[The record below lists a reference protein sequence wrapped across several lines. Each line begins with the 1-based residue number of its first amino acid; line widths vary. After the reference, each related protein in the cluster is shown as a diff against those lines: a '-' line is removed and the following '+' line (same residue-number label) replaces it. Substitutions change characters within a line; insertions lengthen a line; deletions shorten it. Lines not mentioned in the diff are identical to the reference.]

1 MSQNFSRVKRICS
14 INIIRSK
21 IKILKDGPTKY
32 HFFAHASKIFKNEPA
47 EDHDFYKP
55 NTMQKEINQQKIT
68 ILMNQLRYK
77 KQSSSKRFQRK
88 KKNRKITGLTWTTTV
103 TNDSPVPTDY
113 RYAQGGGVYRSRHRT
128 CATHRKPHATQAEAA
143 AAAAQ
148 GVRSI
153 ARYAFSGSGCAP
165 KSAVNNNRQQEAC
178 ATPRLLRASVIS
190 HTHQRW

>member
-1 MSQNFSRVKRICS
+1 
-14 INIIRSK
+14 
-21 IKILKDGPTKY
+21 
-32 HFFAHASKIFKNEPA
+32 
-47 EDHDFYKP
+47 
-55 NTMQKEINQQKIT
+55 
-68 ILMNQLRYK
+68 MNQLRYK
-77 KQSSSKRFQRK
+77 KNESAKDFNE

-143 AAAAQ
+143 AAQ

-153 ARYAFSGSGCAP
+153 GRYAFSGSGCAP
-165 KSAVNNNRQQEAC
+165 KSAVNNNRQQEAY

-190 HTHQRW
+190 HTYQRW